1 MKLASS
7 YLKAPVTPGVE
18 AAPAVTPL
26 PEPVIHCGLESYDLS
41 IVPSMEE
48 VAISMSESEAT
59 LNQIQEDLGHVSRLE
74 DQAEGLSTL
83 ADVSERVESA
93 EPSTL
98 ALIDVAAELA
108 TVGTDVNSDEHLVGG
123 LEAFAGLSVGTEAID
138 NMREMAKK
146 FIDALVA
153 ILKRIWESAKQF
165 YKELTDLLKI
175 CVRQASDVELQAKEA
190 NGKSASADK
199 VELPQRIAAQL
210 VLRNKAARS
219 GSDLVGYVNSHK
231 KATVVV
237 LDDMATELVKFSSA
251 YSKALYS
258 MSRSTPSSAL
268 EAVNSYFD
276 STVNEIVKKI
286 DAKPTTEQPRFPANT
301 KAYWLDSAMG
311 SVDFVLLVPEEAM
324 QGKELAAARKLTTVA
339 FKAFPSNPNVTVET
353 SIKPM
358 TPQEA
363 AMVADCVKEICGMIE
378 QFRTAVVPKLK
389 DNSDSMKAKY
399 VETGSWGTKDSA
411 SWNMAESAENTA
423 WKELGRYNTV
433 FANLANSGTGRF
445 VSQTL
450 KTLMAMN
457 KVCKL
462 SLDLYV

>member
-48 VAISMSESEAT
+48 VAISMSESDAA

-123 LEAFAGLSVGTEAID
+123 LEAFAGLSVGTEAVG

-165 YKELTDLLKI
+165 YKELTDQLKI

-190 NGKSASADK
+190 NGKSPSAEK
-199 VELPQRIAAQL
+199 VEIPRRIAAQL

-219 GSDLVGYVNSHK
+219 GSDLVGFVNSHK
-231 KATVVV
+231 KAAVVM
-237 LDDMATELVKFSSA
+237 LDSVASELITAGKQITAILKSTYNASTGYGDVAGSFTRATDLIADK
-251 YSKALYS
+251 L
-258 MSRSTPSSAL
+258 
-268 EAVNSYFD
+268 
-276 STVNEIVKKI
+276 
-286 DAKPTTEQPRFPANT
+286 KPLAGSDPRFPAQS
-301 KAYWLDSAMG
+301 K
-311 SVDFVLLVPEEAM
+311 VFVLEGTLGNSELFLVTGTSTNSA
-324 QGKELAAARKLTTVA
+324 T
-339 FKAFPSNPNVTVET
+339 FKTLPVSPNVEIAT
-353 SIKPM
+353 SIKPT

-363 AMVADCVKEICGMIE
+363 AVIADTVKEICGMIE
-378 QFRTAVVPKLK
+378 QYRTAAVPVLEGTSAAMRDAVKAGNPAAK
-389 DNSDSMKAKY
+389 SSADNGSDDLNSWKAAGSY
-399 VETGSWGTKDSA
+399 VSA
-411 SWNMAESAENTA
+411 
-423 WKELGRYNTV
+423 Y
-433 FANLANSGTGRF
+433 ANLANSGTGRF

-450 KTLMAMN
+450 KTLMALN
-457 KVCKL
+457 KTCKL
-462 SLDLYV
+462 SLDLYA